1 MFTLERAQGLLPQ
14 TVKANIHSNGSLKI
28 PMCEG
33 IMETIPLGC
42 LTSGIVLHPDTL
54 PFVSVLEQVLGNL
67 ESSLFGYQ
75 QGSLNQA
82 STQLLPPHH
91 SKSST
96 LGITPSCS
104 TQVWRSCGQSFLG
117 CIRKREKEREDKSR
131 EKEGRGKKGEGK
143 EERERGGGGGEKEK
157 IEET

>member
-14 TVKANIHSNGSLKI
+14 TVKANIHSNGSLKT

-33 IMETIPLGC
+33 IIETIPSGC
-42 LTSGIVLHPDTL
+42 LTSGIVLHPDPL
-54 PFVSVLEQVLGNL
+54 PFVSVLEQDLRNL
-67 ESSLFGYQ
+67 ERSLFGYQ
-75 QGSLNQA
+75 QRSLSQA
-82 STQLLPPHH
+82 STELLPPHH
-91 SKSST
+91 TKSTT

-131 EKEGRGKKGEGK
+131 EREGRGKKKEGK
-143 EERERGGGGGEKEK
+143 EEREGGGGEKEK
-157 IEET
+157 IEEP